1 MSKNSAWALIIAGL
15 LIVFFGSFIAQNTE
29 IDMRQNPSGYLTRFG
44 LLLLGV
50 IMIGVG
56 MWLWVYNYAF
66 S

>member
-29 IDMRQNPSGYLTRFG
+29 IDIRQNRSGYLTRFG

-56 MWLWVYNYAF
+56 MWLWIYNYAF